1 MTTSDT
7 SEQIRNHFVNVALS
21 LIDPNK
27 RKALTF
33 SKFRIF
39 VNAFK
44 DVFNT
49 NQLPFKNR
57 TFPVF
62 LGLNN
67 FCLDIKIDNQHVVYI
82 KEKYNLERV
91 RSNIAPSIK
100 EKITPLLISFFN
112 LMNEQGLDL
121 KNETAFNKFV
131 GENLTINDKLNI
143 PIKHNIVNSQQD
155 IQKPIINNKVDETK
169 LSVSNLKGKEE
180 QKSLSKKEK
189 KEMLLKLEKTLHK
202 LQKQQEKV
210 ELLYAKAKKIKDK
223 L

>member
-1 MTTSDT
+1 MSTP
-7 SEQIRNHFVNVALS
+7 EQIRNHFVNVALS

-27 RKALTF
+27 RNDLTF
-33 SKFRIF
+33 SRFSIL
-39 VNAFK
+39 VNSFK

-49 NQLPFKNR
+49 NQLPFKKIS
-57 TFPVF
+57 FPVF
-62 LGLNN
+62 LGFNN
-67 FCLDIKIDNQHVVYI
+67 FCLDIKIDNQHVVHI
-82 KEKYNLERV
+82 KEKYALEIA
-91 RSNIAPSIK
+91 RSHIAPSTK

-112 LMNEQGLDL
+112 LMNKRGLDL
-121 KNETAFNKFV
+121 KNETAFNKFI
-131 GENLTINDKLNI
+131 GENLIINDKLDT
-143 PIKHNIVNSQQD
+143 PIKHNIVDSQQD

-169 LSVSNLKGKEE
+169 LSVSNLKDKEE